1 MVSIPPHPMEI
12 CLMPADL
19 ILRQA
24 NLGDDAPLADIVI
37 REGRIAAITPH
48 GLVAGK
54 EINLEGGLVLPG
66 FVETHI
72 HLDKSCIIDRCDI
85 REGSLAEAIRETARA
100 KLAFSEDDIEQRAR
114 RTLEKAIMA
123 GTMKMRTHVE
133 IDPRIGLKGFH
144 AIQRLAQEYT

>member
-54 EINLEGGLVLPG
+54 EINLEGG
-66 FVETHI
+66 
-72 HLDKSCIIDRCDI
+72 
-85 REGSLAEAIRETARA
+85 
-100 KLAFSEDDIEQRAR
+100 
-114 RTLEKAIMA
+114 
-123 GTMKMRTHVE
+123 
-133 IDPRIGLKGFH
+133 
-144 AIQRLAQEYT
+144 